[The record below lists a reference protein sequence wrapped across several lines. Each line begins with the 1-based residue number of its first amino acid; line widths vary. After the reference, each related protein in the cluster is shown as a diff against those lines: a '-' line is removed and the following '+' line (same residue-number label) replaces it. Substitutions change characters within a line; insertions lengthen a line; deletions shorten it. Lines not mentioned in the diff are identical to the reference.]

1 MKVIDKVRAVLPNV
15 EVEQYGTSLVIGNQY
30 QIFPCLM
37 SKLQGKIWNEV
48 GAYQLNILTS
58 PDGPQEIAKHT
69 SVNELIVCV
78 VRLEAAAN
86 ASMRLKELDVN
97 DTDASVEPHDYSLVN
112 LI

>member
-30 QIFPCLM
+30 QMFPC
-37 SKLQGKIWNEV
+37 
-48 GAYQLNILTS
+48 AYQLNILTS